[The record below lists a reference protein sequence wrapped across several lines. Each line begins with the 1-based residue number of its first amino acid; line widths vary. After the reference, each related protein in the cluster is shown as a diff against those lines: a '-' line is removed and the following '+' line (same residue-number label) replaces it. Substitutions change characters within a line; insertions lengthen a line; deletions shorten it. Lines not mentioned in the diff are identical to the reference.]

1 MNLESLGQIV
11 GIAGG
16 AAAAFHF
23 AVLRPLQDSIRELR
37 ALIRETRDEARAE
50 AERVQKLEVTTARIE
65 ERVEHV
71 ERQVIG
77 DA

>member
-37 ALIRETRDEARAE
+37 ALIRETREEARAE
-50 AERVQKLEVTTARIE
+50 AAKIQQLEVTTARIE
-65 ERVEHV
+65 ERVEHI
-71 ERQVIG
+71 ERQVGG

>member
-23 AVLRPLQDSIRELR
+23 AVLRPLQDSINELR
-37 ALIRETRDEARAE
+37 DLIRETRKEARISTE
-50 AERVQKLEVTTARIE
+50 KIQKLEVATARIE
-65 ERVEHV
+65 ERVEHI
-71 ERQVIG
+71 EHQG
-77 DA
+77 DIQ

>member
-11 GIAGG
+11 GIVGG

-23 AVLRPLQDSIRELR
+23 AVLRPLQDSINELR
-37 ALIRETRDEARAE
+37 ALIRETREEARAE

-71 ERQVIG
+71 ERQVSG

>member
-37 ALIRETRDEARAE
+37 ALIRETRDEARIE
-50 AERVQKLEVTTARIE
+50 AEKIQRLEITTARIE
-65 ERVEHV
+65 ERVEHI
-71 ERQVIG
+71 EKQGAG

>member
-37 ALIRETRDEARAE
+37 ALIQETREEARAE

-71 ERQVIG
+71 ERQVSG

>member
-16 AAAAFHF
+16 AVAAFHF

-37 ALIRETRDEARAE
+37 ALIQETREEARAE

-71 ERQVIG
+71 ERQVSG

>member
-23 AVLRPLQDSIRELR
+23 AVLRPLQDSINELR
-37 ALIRETRDEARAE
+37 ALIRETREEARAE

-71 ERQVIG
+71 ERQVSG